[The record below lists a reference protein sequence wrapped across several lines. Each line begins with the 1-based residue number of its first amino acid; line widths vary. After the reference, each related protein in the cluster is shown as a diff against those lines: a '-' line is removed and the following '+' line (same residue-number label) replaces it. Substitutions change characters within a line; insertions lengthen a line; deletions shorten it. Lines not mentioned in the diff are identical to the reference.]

1 MISNNKNLYRNH
13 DSFITFENKNKQM
26 KMKNL
31 LFVALMFLLPTTLLA
46 QRPKNEEIESLKIAF
61 FTQKLDLSPEEAKIF
76 WPIYNDMQEEQ
87 NALRKERM
95 QKMISFRKTTEI
107 DNLTDAQVQSLITSE
122 FDFKQKDLNLDK
134 KYYTRLKSA
143 LPIKVVGKFYRA
155 QEGFKRELLNRYR
168 GGQKP

>member
-1 MISNNKNLYRNH
+1 
-13 DSFITFENKNKQM
+13 
-26 KMKNL
+26 MKNL

-46 QRPKNEEIESLKIAF
+46 QRPKGEEIESLKIAF

-134 KYYTRLKSA
+134 KYYNKLKSS

-155 QEGFKRELLNRYR
+155 QEGFKRELLNRFK
-168 GGQKP
+168 GGQRQ